1 VAGVHVSTSACGSS
15 RQTKVKAKK
24 GRKMKLQSAVA
35 VSGKMKAAPRWSK
48 PKRLDFPRLAF
59 LKR

>member
-1 VAGVHVSTSACGSS
+1 
-15 RQTKVKAKK
+15 
-24 GRKMKLQSAVA
+24 MKLQSAVA